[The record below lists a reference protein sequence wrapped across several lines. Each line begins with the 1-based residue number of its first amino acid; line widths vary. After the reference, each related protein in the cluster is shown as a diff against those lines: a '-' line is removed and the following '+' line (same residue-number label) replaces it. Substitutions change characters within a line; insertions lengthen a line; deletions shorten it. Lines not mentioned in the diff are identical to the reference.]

1 MFSYEDDGY
10 GYRSAAPRRQGGG
23 SNTALLI
30 MLIILVAL
38 VLAVAVIG
46 IIYMLRTP
54 VPGGNLPTT
63 TPSVSDTA
71 DPTVTDPVTDPVTTP
86 EPQETEPV
94 PDERGITFIGTPVD
108 TKNIYAGNLILVNK
122 TYGYNFDVNAK
133 KDANVGDLYSFWKP
147 WPKYSYK
154 LTGTKVKMHT
164 STATLMSTM
173 FDAFLDET
181 ELNDYL
187 ITSGYR
193 DYAIQQ
199 ETLNEMIAE
208 YGSESAALR
217 YCAPAGYSEHHTGLA
232 FDAYVFTDEQKTYKL
247 GDEDMPEVYNWI
259 YNNCARFGFI
269 HRYPGNKEALTGYG
283 AESWHFRYV
292 GIPHAAIIEEKNFCL
307 EEYIDFIKDY
317 SYDNYLV
324 ATGSDGATYAIYYEG
339 VKLETVVIAEVKD
352 ANGNVITPASV
363 SQQMPD
369 KATLHLP
376 IGDVPYE
383 ISGNNVD
390 GFIVTV
396 KLGN

>member
-1 MFSYEDDGY
+1 M
-10 GYRSAAPRRQGGG
+10 RKNAAFPRWLAFLL
-23 SNTALLI
+23 TLLI
-30 MLIILVAL
+30 LSAPVGCAAGER
-38 VLAVAVIG
+38 VSPGAV
-46 IIYMLRTP
+46 
-54 VPGGNLPTT
+54 
-63 TPSVSDTA
+63 SVTLDA
-71 DPTVTDPVTDPVTTP
+71 D
-86 EPQETEPV
+86 
-94 PDERGITFIGTPVD
+94 GTGWF
-108 TKNIYAGNLILVNK
+108 A
-122 TYGYNFDVNAK
+122 
-133 KDANVGDLYSFWKP
+133 
-147 WPKYSYK
+147 
-154 LTGTKVKMHT
+154 
-164 STATLMSTM
+164 
-173 FDAFLDET
+173 
-181 ELNDYL
+181 
-187 ITSGYR
+187 
-193 DYAIQQ
+193 
-199 ETLNEMIAE
+199 